1 MRNGTRDG
9 VQLFKCMACGRQFRG
24 KAYLDKLTLW
34 ESYLN
39 GKQTLNELAATHSV
53 STSTVQRLLR
63 GVSIPWH
70 NPVCRGHGVV
80 QIDATYFG
88 RNCGVLIALEAS
100 SGRPLYLKHIA
111 HERTSDYSDALAWIE
126 HDGYVVDGIVIDG
139 MQTLFTL
146 FDGYKV
152 QMCQYHMRAIV
163 RRKLTGNPRLP
174 AGIELKALMATLTTS
189 DSERFTSAFE
199 AWAGKWDTFL
209 KERTVNPE
217 TGKTCYTHR
226 RLRSAMASIR
236 FYLPYLFTWQEVEG
250 MPNTNNKLEGIFN
263 DLKRNIN
270 NHSGMSRKNRER
282 FINGF
287 FLALGNN
294 PQ

>member
-9 VQLFKCMACGRQFRG
+9 VQLYKCMVCGRQFRG
-24 KAYLDKLTLW
+24 KVYLDKQTLW
-34 ESYLN
+34 KSYLE
-39 GKQTLNELAATHSV
+39 GKQTMNELAAAHGV
-53 STSTVQRLLR
+53 SRSTVKRLLR
-63 GVSIPWH
+63 NVSISWR

-80 QIDATYFG
+80 QLDATYFG

-111 HERTSDYSDALAWIE
+111 HERTSDYADALAWIRR
-126 HDGYVVDGIVIDG
+126 DGYVVDGIVIDG
-139 MQTLFTL
+139 MQTLFSL

-152 QMCQYHMRAIV
+152 QMCQYHMCAIV

-174 AGIELKALMATLTTS
+174 AGVELKALMARLTTS
-189 DSERFTSAFE
+189 EKDDFAAAFE
-199 AWAGKWDTFL
+199 DWTVRWADFL
-209 KERTVNPE
+209 RERTVNPH
-217 TGKTCYTHR
+217 TGKTFYTHR
-226 RLRSAMASIR
+226 RLRSAMTSIR
-236 FYLPYLFTWQEVEG
+236 FYLPYLFTWQGIEG
-250 MPNTNNKLEGIFN
+250 MPNTNNRLEGIFT

>member
-1 MRNGTRDG
+1 
-9 VQLFKCMACGRQFRG
+9 MACSRQFRG
-24 KAYLDKLTLW
+24 KVYLDKLALW
-34 ESYLN
+34 ESYLE
-39 GKQTLNELAATHSV
+39 GKQTLNELAVAHSV
-53 STSTVQRLLR
+53 SISTVQRLLR
-63 GVSIPWH
+63 GVSIPWQ

-80 QIDATYFG
+80 QLDATYFG
-88 RNCGVLIALEAS
+88 RNCGVLTALEAS

-111 HERTSDYSDALAWIE
+111 HERTSDYAEALAWIE

-152 QMCQYHMRAIV
+152 QMCQYHMCAIV

-189 DSERFTSAFE
+189 DRERFTEAFE
-199 AWAGKWDTFL
+199 AWTVKWSAFL

-217 TGKTCYTHR
+217 TGKTFYTHR
-226 RLRSAMASIR
+226 RLRSAMTSIR

-250 MPNTNNKLEGIFN
+250 MPNTNNKLEGIFT

>member
-1 MRNGTRDG
+1 MRNGTRGG
-9 VQLFKCMACGRQFRG
+9 VQLYKCMACGRQFRG
-24 KAYLDKLTLW
+24 KVYLDKLTLW
-34 ESYLN
+34 EHYLE

-53 STSTVQRLLR
+53 SISTVQRLLR
-63 GVSIPWH
+63 GVSIPWR

-88 RNCGVLIALEAS
+88 RNCGILVALEAS

-111 HERTSDYSDALAWIE
+111 HERTSDYADALAWIE

-152 QMCQYHMRAIV
+152 QMCQYHMCAIV
-163 RRKLTGNPRLP
+163 RRKLTGNPRLS

-189 DSERFTSAFE
+189 DRERFTEAFE
-199 AWAGKWDTFL
+199 AWVIKWDAFL
-209 KERTVNPE
+209 KERTVSPE
-217 TGKTCYTHR
+217 TGKTFYTHR

-236 FYLPYLFTWQEVEG
+236 FYLPYLFTWQEVKG
-250 MPNTNNKLEGIFN
+250 MPNTNNKLEGIFA